1 MIATQRDPMP
11 KSSVPTYFD
20 AIGSLLVS
28 NNIID
33 KHILLSCSD
42 LAGNITYV
50 TQAYLDFT
58 GYTREEVLGKNHSI
72 FKHPNVDQE
81 QIKTLW
87 KTIKA
92 DKTYVGELQN
102 KNKAGITHWIKVT
115 IEPLFNAEGKK
126 IGYCAVREDIS
137 DRKSLEAW
145 NKTDVVTEL
154 YNRRYFNEIFANVF
168 AHAKEQ
174 HTALGFVLFDIDY
187 FDAYNLFYTYQ
198 RGDILLFKIAQMLR
212 EIPCSKKN
220 YLFRLGGGE
229 FGILIENIT
238 QEELE
243 AYTQNLQKQIA
254 ELKIEHATSKISEFV
269 TVSIGATSVLLQEGH
284 YSLHDIY
291 NIADQNL
298 FLAKQ
303 SGRNAVK
310 LSTHLTKSSELA
322 EIDVTTQLPTRVV
335 LNNDLASLQE
345 DAMLILLFIN
355 DFSHY
360 HEHYGND
367 FIDNLLVQK
376 AKILR
381 QFFAHE
387 SITIYRL
394 NVNEFA
400 ILVRDKIKFDFYF
413 SILIHSVLASRIC
426 CDLEEK
432 ENVNIAISYTAGV
445 AYGKDQILRKAN
457 HALQNA
463 FLSTKNYAVYE
474 ESQTQNNLKI
484 DKIKNLNTYQK
495 ALENDNIIPYFQ
507 PLVDA
512 RTEKT
517 IKYEALARIIDN
529 KGNIVPPYLF
539 LDVAREDKTFE
550 NFTRQLLQKIF
561 IIASK
566 NPTEFSINLTYQ
578 NIISEDLV
586 SYIKNRLEKY
596 GGSNIT
602 FEIIE
607 SEEIQDY
614 KQVNR
619 FISEVKTYGC
629 KIAIDDFGSGY
640 SNFTNL
646 IKLDID
652 YIKIDGSIIEKLHLD
667 KNVETMAKSLIGF
680 AKETGIKTIAEFV
693 SSKEIVQKVKELE
706 IDLLQGYYFGEPLP
720 PEGYSLIV

>member
-1 MIATQRDPMP
+1 MISTQRGHMP
-11 KSSVPTYFD
+11 KSSTPTYFD
-20 AIGSLLVS
+20 AIGNLLEL
-28 NNIID
+28 NGIID

-42 LAGNITYV
+42 LAGNITYI

-58 GYTREEVLGKNHSI
+58 GYAREDVVGKNHSI
-72 FKHPNVDQE
+72 FKHPNIDQE
-81 QIKTLW
+81 QIATLW

-145 NKTDVVTEL
+145 SKTDVVTEL
-154 YNRRYFNEIFANVF
+154 YNRRYFNEIFESVF
-168 AHAKEQ
+168 LHAKEKQ
-174 HTALGFVLFDIDY
+174 ATIGFLLFDIDY

-198 RGDILLFKIAQMLR
+198 RGDVLLFKIANMLR
-212 EIPCSKKN
+212 DIPCDKKN

-229 FGILIENIT
+229 FGILIEDIT
-238 QEELE
+238 EAELE
-243 AYTQNLQKQIA
+243 AYVKNLQRLIA
-254 ELKIEHATSKISEFV
+254 ELKIEHATSKISEYV
-269 TVSIGATSVLLQEGH
+269 TVSIGATSVSLKNGR
-284 YSLHDIY
+284 YTLHDIY

-303 SGRNAVK
+303 SGRNALK

-322 EIDVTTQLPTRVV
+322 EIDITTQLPTRVI
-335 LNNDLASLQE
+335 LNADLAALQE

-400 ILVRDKIKFDFYF
+400 ILVKDKVKFDFYF
-413 SILIHSVLASRIC
+413 SILIHSVLTSRVC
-426 CDLEEK
+426 CDLETK

-463 FLSTKNYAVYE
+463 FLSTKNYAVFE
-474 ESQTQNNLKI
+474 ESQIQNNLKI

-512 RTEKT
+512 KTEQ
-517 IKYEALARIIDN
+517 IVKYEALARIIDN

-561 IIASK
+561 LIASK
-566 NPTEFSINLTYQ
+566 NDIKVSINLTYQ
-578 NIISEDLV
+578 NIISEELV
-586 SYIKNRLEKY
+586 AYIKNRLEKY
-596 GGSNIT
+596 GGAKIT

-607 SEEIQDY
+607 SEEILDY
-614 KQVNR
+614 KLVNR
-619 FISEVKTYGC
+619 FISEVKSYGC

-667 KNVETMAKSLIGF
+667 NNVETMARSLIRF

-693 SSKEIVQKVKELE
+693 SSKEIAQKVKELE

-720 PEGYSLIV
+720 PEGYSLSV